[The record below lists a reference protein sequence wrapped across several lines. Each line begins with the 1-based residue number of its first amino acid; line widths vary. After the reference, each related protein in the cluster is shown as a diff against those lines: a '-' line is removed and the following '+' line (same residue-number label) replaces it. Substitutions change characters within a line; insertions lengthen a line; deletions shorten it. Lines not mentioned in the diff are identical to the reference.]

1 MLWSFMSTLTSFV
14 EVIIENFVVILLL
27 IVVLLIVYYLAR
39 AAVNIKSLNL
49 KTKIAHIELE
59 HKKLDALSEKQ
70 KIENLKEAAALL
82 TDSEREK
89 IESIKIDKG
98 VLARR
103 TIALMTE
110 IDERVARLERGSEN
124 AQLGKTM
131 GEIIK
136 NEKKLFGR

>member
-1 MLWSFMSTLTSFV
+1 MSALSSLTD
-14 EVIIENFVVILLL
+14 VIIENFVIILIL
-27 IVVLLIVYYLAR
+27 IVALLIVYFLAR
-39 AAVNIKSLNL
+39 AAVKIKGLSL

-59 HKKLDALSEKQ
+59 HKKIDALSEKQ

-103 TIALMTE
+103 TIALMSE
-110 IDERVARLERGSEN
+110 IDERVARLERGTEN
-124 AQLGKTM
+124 AHLGKTM
-131 GEIIK
+131 GEIIRH
-136 NEKKLFGR
+136 EKKLFER

>member
-1 MLWSFMSTLTSFV
+1 MLVLLSLSD
-14 EVIIENFVVILLL
+14 VIIENFVFILVL
-27 IVVLLIVYYLAR
+27 IVALLIVYFLAH
-39 AAVNIKSLNL
+39 AAVKIKSLSL

-59 HKKLDALSEKQ
+59 HKKIDALSEKQ

-103 TIALMTE
+103 TIALMNE
-110 IDERVARLERGSEN
+110 IDERVARLERGTEN

-136 NEKKLFGR
+136 HEKKLFGR

>member
-1 MLWSFMSTLTSFV
+1 MSTLTSLS
-14 EVIIENFVVILLL
+14 EVIIENFETILML
-27 IVVLLIVYYLAR
+27 IVALLIVYFLAH
-39 AAVNIKSLNL
+39 AAVKIKGLNL

-59 HKKLDALSEKQ
+59 HKKIDALSEKQ

-103 TIALMTE
+103 TIALMSE
-110 IDERVARLERGSEN
+110 IDERVSRLERGTEN

-136 NEKKLFGR
+136 HEKKLFQK

>member
-1 MLWSFMSTLTSFV
+1 MSALSSLSD
-14 EVIIENFVVILLL
+14 VIIQNFVIILML
-27 IVVLLIVYYLAR
+27 IVALLIVYFLAR
-39 AAVNIKSLNL
+39 AAVKIKGLGL
-49 KTKIAHIELE
+49 RTKISHIELE
-59 HKKLDALSEKQ
+59 HKKIDALSEKQ

-103 TIALMTE
+103 TIALMSE
-110 IDERVARLERGSEN
+110 IDERVARLERGTEN

-136 NEKKLFGR
+136 NEKKLFRK

>member
-1 MLWSFMSTLTSFV
+1 MSTLTSLSEVVV
-14 EVIIENFVVILLL
+14 ENLVIILMLVILLL
-27 IVVLLIVYYLAR
+27 IVYFLTR
-39 AAVNIKSLNL
+39 TAVKIKGLSLR
-49 KTKIAHIELE
+49 TKIAHIELE
-59 HKKLDALSEKQ
+59 HKKIDALSEKQ

-103 TIALMTE
+103 TIALMSE
-110 IDERVARLERGSEN
+110 IDERVARLERGTEN

-136 NEKKLFGR
+136 NEKKLFGN